1 MAKSRR
7 WNVVRSTLFPLPSTC
22 FYEKS
27 VVRLAQRA
35 SLDGQ
40 RLAFFPG
47 RPCAVVL
54 RDLSRRPQ
62 ACLAPAKFMPAHC
75 FSFGSEGRG
84 APSARL
90 RSPAYLVLFLEP
102 CQSLRSLYAVLR
114 HSAVCPR
121 MGIRIA
127 LQNSRVR
134 LADDTFR
141 ERSRAGC
148 AAPVGFETH
157 VALDAGSHRF
167 RHKPRY
173 FPRSQTHA
181 RWSCKRIPGR
191 RLPGRATAWRSYR
204 AGQPGGLVPA
214 SSHRALDALA
224 GKNHRLSTR
233 HNRNERSAQGRGARP
248 PGPRAGDYCRT
259 GRSPSKSTGA
269 RATLTPVD

>member
-1 MAKSRR
+1 
-7 WNVVRSTLFPLPSTC
+7 
-22 FYEKS
+22 
-27 VVRLAQRA
+27 
-35 SLDGQ
+35 
-40 RLAFFPG
+40 
-47 RPCAVVL
+47 
-54 RDLSRRPQ
+54 
-62 ACLAPAKFMPAHC
+62 MPAHC

-134 LADDTFR
+134 LADETFR

-191 RLPGRATAWRSYR
+191 RLPGRAQLGVPIVPVSLVGSFQHHRTGHWMLW
-204 AGQPGGLVPA
+204 PGKITVYLHDTIETKGLHKEEVPA
-214 SSHRALDALA
+214 LRDRVRAIIA
-224 GKNHRLSTR
+224 GPVEAPLRAQ
-233 HNRNERSAQGRGARP
+233 ERE
-248 PGPRAGDYCRT
+248 
-259 GRSPSKSTGA
+259 
-269 RATLTPVD
+269 LL